1 MTAQNEPDP
10 QADPQAD
17 PVKKRIAFFCIPAH
31 GHTNPMLP
39 VAAELV
45 RRGHTVRFYSFGG
58 TGGLPDFSE
67 KIRKTGAEFVPCDAC
82 MPAVSA
88 AEIAGLK
95 RVSITEMTVQAI
107 RVTLAMDAFLDA
119 EFKSFR
125 PDVVYT
131 DSACFWGKLN
141 AWKHHVP
148 MVVSTSTFAFNQL
161 SSTYMKHPPA
171 EIADMVFGLPRIGKA
186 LKSMEPYGYKV
197 KNPLTLVQSDNKT
210 DSVVY
215 TSRRF
220 QPFAESFS
228 GHYAFVGPS
237 VFSDAVPDKKKARPL
252 VYISLGTV
260 INDRPDFYGKCIEA
274 LKDMDVDVLISCGMA
289 LDREKLG
296 VLPENVRVEPYVDQ
310 LDVLSRADVFLTHCG
325 MNSVSESLYMATPMV
340 LYPQTGEQYAV
351 AKRTAEL
358 GAGILLVKS
367 LGEIAGPSTK
377 PDTLKGIRAA
387 VQNVLENA
395 SYRDAAAECGRDFR
409 ACSGVAGAADFIE
422 NAPHDPPAGRDILKE
437 VKRESVEFQILCWLN
452 LAAVMLLGFMIS
464 GRWNPVCC
472 YLLPLPILVLAV
484 IFYIAGKGIQL
495 DRYMK
500 LVRSDPKEYR
510 REARIRFL
518 FWGVLLPLF
527 ILLSPFLFSFGD
539 PVCVHTYLNTRTFEY
554 ESYVRVGPLVF
565 QQDSASFFQ
574 GDLEPYRNALRQ
586 DRLPEY
592 WIRTGMHAY
601 TITFNDYSPYIRGGK
616 YPVKVRYFLWE
627 HIQEM
632 IDPDYKETEEEFS
645 DRFTDFILS
654 LNEDERYKG
663 ALLPADTDLRARSGK
678 SL

>member
-1 MTAQNEPDP
+1 MTTPNELEP
-10 QADPQAD
+10 QAAPQSA

-58 TGGLPDFSE
+58 TGGLPNFSD
-67 KIRKTGAEFVPCDAC
+67 KIKKTGAEFVPCDAC

-88 AEIAGLK
+88 EEVAGLK

-107 RVTLAMDAFLDA
+107 RITLAMDAFLDA

-141 AWKHHVP
+141 AWKHQVP

-171 EIADMVFGLPRIGKA
+171 EIADMVFGLARIGRA
-186 LKSMEPYGYKV
+186 LKSMERYGYKV

-237 VFSDAVPDKKKARPL
+237 VFSDAVPDKKKARPF

-260 INDRPDFYGKCIEA
+260 INDRPEFYNKCVEA

-296 VLPENVRVEPYVDQ
+296 VLPENVRVEPHVDQ
-310 LDVLSRADVFLTHCG
+310 LDVLSRADAFLTHCG

-351 AKRTAEL
+351 AKRAAEL
-358 GAGILLVKS
+358 GAGVLLKDDS
-367 LGEIAGPSTK
+367 AA
-377 PDTLKGIRAA
+377 GIRTA
-387 VQNVLENA
+387 VQNVLDNA
-395 SYRDAAAECGRDFR
+395 SYRDAAAECSRDFR
-409 ACSGVAGAADFIE
+409 ACSGVSGAADFIE
-422 NAPHDPPAGRDILKE
+422 NAPHQWDGVDVLKE
-437 VKRESVEFQILCWLN
+437 LNKTNIRFQIVYWCIVSVLIFLAGFYIDRKYLWLIG
-452 LAAVMLLGFMIS
+452 LAAGIIS
-464 GRWNPVCC
+464 K
-472 YLLPLPILVLAV
+472 PI
-484 IFYIAGKGIQL
+484 GKRVQKC
-495 DRYMK
+495 RYAR
-500 LVRSDPKEYR
+500 LVRE
-510 REARIRFL
+510 
-518 FWGVLLPLF
+518 
-527 ILLSPFLFSFGD
+527 
-539 PVCVHTYLNTRTFEY
+539 
-554 ESYVRVGPLVF
+554 
-565 QQDSASFFQ
+565 QQ
-574 GDLEPYRNALRQ
+574 
-586 DRLPEY
+586 
-592 WIRTGMHAY
+592 I
-601 TITFNDYSPYIRGGK
+601 
-616 YPVKVRYFLWE
+616 
-627 HIQEM
+627 
-632 IDPDYKETEEEFS
+632 
-645 DRFTDFILS
+645 
-654 LNEDERYKG
+654 
-663 ALLPADTDLRARSGK
+663 
-678 SL
+678 